1 MDWIKYIVPI
11 LSGIAV
17 CIPLAIKLVESV
29 RLAVKERNWTH
40 LLDMVMRLM
49 KEAEESI
56 EDGATRKAYVLAQ
69 ISASAEFMNYDIDM
83 EVISKMIDALC
94 DMSKVV
100 NAAPVYLMESDVE
113 IDTPEEE

>member
-1 MDWIKYIVPI
+1 MEWIKYIVPI

-17 CIPLAIKLVESV
+17 CIPLVIKLVESV

-49 KEAEESI
+49 EEAEEKI
-56 EDGATRKAYVLAQ
+56 EDGASRKEYVLSQ
-69 ISASAEFMNYDIDM
+69 ISVSADLMNYDIDM
-83 EVISKMIDALC
+83 DVVSKMIDALC

-113 IDTPEEE
+113 IEVPEEE